1 MEAFLVFLTCV
12 VLFNTYLILISQKK
26 IYKHLTENHTC
37 SSTNDAQ
44 HQLNKRRK
52 HITKRN

>member
-26 IYKHLTENHTC
+26 IYKRLTENHTC